1 MKILVTSGGT
11 EEPIDD
17 VRFVGNRSTGSLGAA
32 IAEEAV
38 RRFHQVELL
47 AGRSARAPALW
58 AVETG
63 LLRIS
68 RYTDSAELAALL
80 AARLAALGAD
90 AVIHAAAVADFRP
103 IPVPGK
109 IASADHETLTLRMER
124 APKLAPRIRDVVPG
138 ATVVVFKLEATDDRD
153 ALFARARKTLA
164 ASRADIVVAN
174 PVSALGEGAHQ
185 AWLLTQDA
193 VLAEVA
199 TKAELAATLLDQLEA
214 TR

>member
-32 IAEEAV
+32 IADEAV

-47 AGRSARAPALW
+47 AGRSARAPSAW

-63 LLRIS
+63 LLRVE
-68 RYTDSAELAALL
+68 RYTDSDGLAGLL
-80 AARLAALGAD
+80 AARLAVLGAD

-103 IPVPGK
+103 VPVPGK
-109 IASADHETLTLRMER
+109 IASADHEVLTLRMER
-124 APKLAPRIRDVVPG
+124 APKLAPGIRDAAPG
-138 ATVVVFKLEATDDRD
+138 AVVVVFKLEATSSPTRSLPWGR
-153 ALFARARKTLA
+153 APITPGCSAR
-164 ASRADIVVAN
+164 
-174 PVSALGEGAHQ
+174 
-185 AWLLTQDA
+185 
-193 VLAEVA
+193 
-199 TKAELAATLLDQLEA
+199 